1 MEMALNSDTNYQSLN
16 EGNPFKKESE
26 DFNIQD
32 HDDTPGDSG
41 IMIHMVPETNKARWN
56 HIEDLDSFFTRMYN
70 YHQKH
75 GFSVI
80 ALDEIFQLCKF
91 AFVVWLLTF
100 TIYCI
105 NYQVLFGDSPPPSN
119 HTKVTLRD
127 VVIPTRQCIANFNAF
142 TYLLFLLA
150 ILYFVVHFLRVVS
163 LITQYMDMKKF
174 YQTAL
179 HIDEKEIDNTTWHE
193 VKMKIREVQSEQHM
207 CIDKEQLTEL
217 DIYHRIL
224 RFKNYMVALMNK
236 NLLPVKFNI
245 PLLGEYV
252 TLSRG
257 LLFNIHFI
265 LFKGPG
271 SPFQN
276 NWQLR
281 DDFNFRTNQVELA
294 QRLSK
299 LIMWVAVANLI
310 LAPVIFVWQ
319 CLYFLFSYANILRKE
334 PGTLGM
340 RTWSNYG
347 RLYLRHFNEL
357 EHELDARLNRA
368 YEYADRYL
376 SSFSSPLMAVV
387 ARNILFISGG
397 ILVLILALG
406 IYDEF
411 VFQVEHVLTI
421 ITILSVIGLICRTMI
436 PDENLIWCP
445 EQLMTAILA
454 HVHYLPSNWKNRAHT
469 VAVRKEFE
477 NLFQFKAG
485 YLLNEIVSPLVTPF
499 ILMFVFRPKSLELV
513 KFFRSFTVS
522 VKGVGN
528 VCSFAQLDVRKHGN
542 PDWQLPTPNTK
553 QKGNVEDST
562 TKSVMDNGKTEL
574 SLIRF
579 TLTNPEWKAP
589 PDAVNFLND
598 IREHAAEELRN
609 ALIKD
614 TDNKTSPITES
625 LISFGT
631 IDAEYSSLATSVFNA
646 HNVQRAELLTSSIKQ
661 SINQNKYYD
670 RKYHPTPNIPQTSGF
685 EQMLQQ
691 SFGEQEGNML
701 RIQTSCDNSLEN
713 MRKLRI
719 SKVEGRLQGPS
730 EALLY
735 NLYGIDS
742 KISNPIDITVADMS
756 LSTLYLHN
764 LHKYNTDRSIQNT
777 VEEGQEAE
785 PTTSK
790 RTIIISK
797 AAEDTPLLGNVR
809 S

>member
-1 MEMALNSDTNYQSLN
+1 MEMISSTDTNYQSLN
-16 EGNPFKKESE
+16 EGNPFRKENE
-26 DFNIQD
+26 EFHIQD
-32 HDDTPGDSG
+32 HDDTPGHSG
-41 IMIHMVPETNKARWN
+41 IMLHVVPETNKARWN

-75 GFSVI
+75 GLSVI
-80 ALDEIFQLCKF
+80 ALDEMFQLFKF

-100 TIYCI
+100 TIHCI
-105 NYQVLFGDSPPPSN
+105 DHPVLFGNDPPLTN
-119 HTKVTLRD
+119 RTKVTLRD
-127 VVIPTRQCIANFNAF
+127 VVIPMRECIDNFNGL
-142 TYLLFLLA
+142 TYLILLLS
-150 ILYFVVHFLRVVS
+150 ILYFVVRFLRVIY
-163 LITQYMDMKKF
+163 LITQYLDMKTF
-174 YQTAL
+174 YLNAL
-179 HIDEKEIDNTTWHE
+179 HMDDKELDNTTWHE

-236 NLLPVKFNI
+236 NLLPVKFHLPFI
-245 PLLGEYV
+245 GEVV

-257 LLFNIHFI
+257 LMFNIHFI
-265 LFKGPG
+265 LFRGPG

-281 DDFNFRTNQVELA
+281 DDFNFRSNQVELA

-299 LIMWVAVANLI
+299 LIMWVAIANLI
-310 LAPVIFVWQ
+310 LAPVIFIWQ
-319 CLYFLFSYANILRKE
+319 CLYFSFSYANVLRKD

-368 YEYADRYL
+368 YDYADRYL
-376 SSFSSPLMAVV
+376 GSFSSPLMAVV

-406 IYDEF
+406 IYDEY

-454 HVHYLPSNWKNRAHT
+454 HVHYLPSHWKNKAHT
-469 VAVRKEFE
+469 AAVRKEFE

-485 YLLNEIVSPLVTPF
+485 YLLNEILSPLVTPF
-499 ILMFVFRPKSLELV
+499 ILIFVFRPKALELV

-528 VCSFAQLDVRKHGN
+528 VCSFAQMDVRKYGN
-542 PDWQLPTPNTK
+542 PDWQIPKPSLK
-553 QKGNVEDST
+553 QKGNLEDNGLAA
-562 TKSVMDNGKTEL
+562 KNEDDNGKIEL

-579 TLTNPEWKAP
+579 TLTNPEWKVPLEA
-589 PDAVNFLND
+589 ANFLNE
-598 IREHAAEELRN
+598 IREHAAEDLKN
-609 ALIKD
+609 TMTTD
-614 TDNKTSPITES
+614 TDTKPNPITES

-646 HNVQRAELLTSSIKQ
+646 YNVQRAELLTSSFKQ
-661 SINQNKYYD
+661 SYIPYKAQN
-670 RKYHPTPNIPQTSGF
+670 RKMDNTQIIPQTSGF

-691 SFGEQEGNML
+691 SLGNQETNIL
-701 RIQTSCDNSLEN
+701 KLQTSNVSSLEN

-719 SKVEGRLQGPS
+719 NKVEGRLQGPS

-735 NLYGIDS
+735 KQRPNRKLLFIRRQDLVRQRNQLLLQKQQRILHFLVTYVHSRKNIGFN
-742 KISNPIDITVADMS
+742 KILNI
-756 LSTLYLHN
+756 
-764 LHKYNTDRSIQNT
+764 YNYFKIF
-777 VEEGQEAE
+777 
-785 PTTSK
+785 
-790 RTIIISK
+790 IFIY
-797 AAEDTPLLGNVR
+797 
-809 S
+809 

>member
-1 MEMALNSDTNYQSLN
+1 MEMALNVDTNYQSLN

-26 DFNIQD
+26 EFHIQD

-41 IMIHMVPETNKARWN
+41 IMIHVVPETNKARWN

-105 NYQVLFGDSPPPSN
+105 NYQVLFG
-119 HTKVTLRD
+119 
-127 VVIPTRQCIANFNAF
+127 
-142 TYLLFLLA
+142 
-150 ILYFVVHFLRVVS
+150 
-163 LITQYMDMKKF
+163 
-174 YQTAL
+174 
-179 HIDEKEIDNTTWHE
+179 
-193 VKMKIREVQSEQHM
+193 
-207 CIDKEQLTEL
+207 
-217 DIYHRIL
+217 
-224 RFKNYMVALMNK
+224 FKNYMVALMNK

-245 PLLGEYV
+245 PLLGECV

-257 LLFNIHFI
+257 LLYNIHFI
-265 LFKGPG
+265 LFRGPG

-397 ILVLILALG
+397 ILVLILTLG

-528 VCSFAQLDVRKHGN
+528 VCSFAQMDVRKHGN
-542 PDWQLPTPNTK
+542 PDWQLPKPNTK
-553 QKGNVEDST
+553 PKGNVDDST
-562 TKSVMDNGKTEL
+562 TKSVVDNGKTEL

-579 TLTNPEWKAP
+579 TLTNPEWKVP
-589 PDAVNFLND
+589 PNAVNFLND
-598 IREHAAEELRN
+598 IREHAAEELKN
-609 ALIKD
+609 EMIND
-614 TDNKTSPITES
+614 TDNKPSPITES

-661 SINQNKYYD
+661 SIIQNKYYD
-670 RKYHPTPNIPQTSGF
+670 RKCHLTPNIPQTSGF

-701 RIQTSCDNSLEN
+701 RLQTSCDNSLEN

-764 LHKYNTDRSIQNT
+764 LHKHNTERSIQNT
-777 VEEGQEAE
+777 VEEGQEAG

>member
-1 MEMALNSDTNYQSLN
+1 MGSTTDTNYQSLN
-16 EGNPFKKESE
+16 EGNPFRKENE
-26 DFNIQD
+26 EF
-32 HDDTPGDSG
+32 HDDTPGDSA
-41 IMIHMVPETNKARWN
+41 IMIHDVPETNKARWN

-80 ALDEIFQLCKF
+80 VLDEIFQICKF
-91 AFVVWLLTF
+91 GFIVCLLIF
-100 TIYCI
+100 AIYCI
-105 NYQVLFGDSPPPSN
+105 DYPVLFGDKTPLSN
-119 HTKVTLRD
+119 HTKISLGD
-127 VVIPTRQCIANFNAF
+127 VIIPTGECIAHFNGF
-142 TYLLFLLA
+142 TYLLLLLA
-150 ILYFVVHFLRVVS
+150 LLYFVVRFLRVIYF
-163 LITQYMDMKKF
+163 ITQYMDMKKF
-174 YQTAL
+174 YQSAL
-179 HIDEKEIDNTTWHE
+179 HIDDKELDNTTWHE

-236 NLLPVKFNI
+236 NLLPVKFHL
-245 PLLGEYV
+245 PLFGEVV

-257 LLFNIHFI
+257 LIFNIQFI
-265 LFKGPG
+265 LFRGPG

-281 DDFNFRTNQVELA
+281 DDFNFRSNQVELA

-299 LIMWVAVANLI
+299 LIMWVAIANLI

-319 CLYFLFSYANILRKE
+319 CLYISFSYVNILRKE

-340 RTWSNYG
+340 RMWSNYG

-376 SSFSSPLMAVV
+376 SSFSSPLMTLIAS
-387 ARNILFISGG
+387 NILFVTGG
-397 ILVLILALG
+397 IVVLILALG
-406 IYDEF
+406 IYEEF
-411 VFQVEHVLTI
+411 VFQVEHVLSI
-421 ITILSVIGLICRTMI
+421 LTILSLIGFICRSMI
-436 PDENLIWCP
+436 PDENLIFCP

-454 HVHYLPSNWKNRAHT
+454 HAHYLPSNWKNKAHT
-469 VAVRKEFE
+469 AVVRKEFE
-477 NLFQFKAG
+477 NLFQFKG
-485 YLLNEIVSPLVTPF
+485 DYLLNEIISPLVTPF
-499 ILMFVFRPKSLELV
+499 ILMFVFRPKALELV

-528 VCSFAQLDVRKHGN
+528 VCSFAQMDVRKHGN
-542 PDWQLPTPNTK
+542 PNWQLPKPSTK
-553 QKGNVEDST
+553 QTGKLNEQDRTAMNEV
-562 TKSVMDNGKTEL
+562 DNGKIEL

-579 TLTNPEWKAP
+579 TLTNPEWKVP
-589 PDAVNFLND
+589 PDGVNFLNE
-598 IREHAAEELRN
+598 IREHAAEDLRC
-609 ALIKD
+609 D
-614 TDNKTSPITES
+614 METETDKKPNPITES

-646 HNVQRAELLTSSIKQ
+646 HNVQRAELLTSSFKQ
-661 SINQNKYYD
+661 STKPDKSHYKKMRASQ
-670 RKYHPTPNIPQTSGF
+670 NIPQTSGF

-691 SFGEQEGNML
+691 SLGEQEGNML
-701 RIQTSCDNSLEN
+701 RLQTSYLGSLEN

-735 NLYGIDS
+735 NLYGIDT
-742 KISNPIDITVADMS
+742 KVVNPMDITVADMC
-756 LSTLYLHN
+756 LSTLYLHE
-764 LHKYNTDRSIQNT
+764 LHKQNT
-777 VEEGQEAE
+777 TPKAETTPDQETG
-785 PTTSK
+785 PSTSK
-790 RTIIISK
+790 KIIIVSS